1 MLRDQPTIAMDNSVL
16 NRLAKENDPKQVVAA
31 LLSGY
36 EVRVPEMAFG
46 EAIATPKPEVRMK
59 LMEVCRLLVA
69 SGGGITAAHWLMD
82 RHIKRFHD
90 YPLRYSWRNVQSRY
104 FYLEE
109 AVLSGNYHA
118 DEALVSEQATEM
130 KADQDGFEQLFPK
143 STRTTPFPKSF
154 ADWLT
159 ECQVKDGSFW
169 NTARILYCGA
179 FRSKDCIMIGRS
191 LSKPPDDAVLQTFL
205 DLCPPMRAIVYAI
218 ELTHYDRSLRQAKA
232 ISYKAGRNDQMMAV
246 YLPYCDQFLTDDKQ
260 QHRCLTEVASHAG
273 IPTQVRF
280 CDDFRSSL
288 PI

>member
-1 MLRDQPTIAMDNSVL
+1 MMRNRPTIAMDNNAL
-16 NRLAKENDPKQVVAA
+16 NRLAEETDPEQTVAA
-31 LLSGY
+31 MLSSY
-36 EVRVPEMAFG
+36 EVRVPAMAFE
-46 EAIATPKPEVRMK
+46 EAIATSKPETRMK
-59 LMEVCRLLVA
+59 LVEVCRLLVA
-69 SGGGITAAHWLMD
+69 SGSCITAVHWLMD

-109 AVLSGNYHA
+109 AILSGNYHV
-118 DEALVSEQATEM
+118 DEALVSKQKAEM
-130 KADQDGFEQLFPK
+130 AARQDEFEQCFPK
-143 STRTTPFPKSF
+143 STRTTPLPESF

-179 FRSKDCIMIGRS
+179 FRSRDCIMIGRS
-191 LSKPPDDAVLQTFL
+191 LSKPPDDATLQMFL
-205 DLCPPMRAIVYAI
+205 DLCPPMRAIVYAF
-218 ELTHYDRSLRQAKA
+218 ELTHYDRSLRQKKA

-246 YLPYCDQFLTDDKQ
+246 YLPYCDQFLTDDIQ

-280 CDDFRSSL
+280 YDDFRSSL